1 MNDTEGIVHGANGAN
16 DANSSENDANSSE
29 NDANSSENGA
39 NSSENGANSS
49 ENGAN
54 SSENVANSSENVANS
69 PGNVANSPENVAN
82 SESFSKC
89 DRAVYG
95 YMLRHP
101 SSSVSEIA
109 DSIGFTTRS
118 VQRSIIKFE
127 NIGLVKKNGNRSNR
141 IWALESSTD
150 KDS

>member
-1 MNDTEGIVHGANGAN
+1 MQ
-16 DANSSENDANSSE
+16 NSEP
-29 NDANSSENGA
+29 
-39 NSSENGANSS
+39 
-49 ENGAN
+49 
-54 SSENVANSSENVANS
+54 ENVANS
-69 PGNVANSPENVAN
+69 PENVANSNKNVAN

-89 DRAVYG
+89 DRAVYD
-95 YMLRHP
+95 YMLQHS

-141 IWALESSTD
+141 IWVLQCSSEEES
-150 KDS
+150 